1 MAQLG
6 PEVKNRISHRARA
19 LTALRDILVAL
30 QEDLARIGNHVG
42 A

>member
-19 LTALRDILVAL
+19 LTALREILATL
-30 QEDLARIGNHVG
+30 KEELARFSVRVG
-42 A
+42 T